1 MTHGHADHVG
11 ALPQLLDAYPD
22 VKVAYHKNEEP
33 FISGGAQYRDL
44 EGDTWVF
51 NVARKA
57 LPPLNTTLISS
68 NEAIKLDGSSGDV
81 AEYAKWMSKDILLY
95 HAVPGHTPGMVAFYH
110 KPTKSVVAADS
121 FMQISAWFPLSNAR
135 KIGPGIPLRLG
146 TQSLSRA
153 KESQHNLTK
162 ISDATTYFASHD
174 SFVGASAES
183 FKKFVLSW

>member
-11 ALPQLLDAYPD
+11 ALPKLLDAYPD

-57 LPPLNTTLISS
+57 LPPLNTTIISS

-81 AEYAKWMSKDILLY
+81 AEYAK
-95 HAVPGHTPGMVAFYH
+95 
-110 KPTKSVVAADS
+110 
-121 FMQISAWFPLSNAR
+121 
-135 KIGPGIPLRLG
+135 
-146 TQSLSRA
+146 
-153 KESQHNLTK
+153 
-162 ISDATTYFASHD
+162 
-174 SFVGASAES
+174 
-183 FKKFVLSW
+183 